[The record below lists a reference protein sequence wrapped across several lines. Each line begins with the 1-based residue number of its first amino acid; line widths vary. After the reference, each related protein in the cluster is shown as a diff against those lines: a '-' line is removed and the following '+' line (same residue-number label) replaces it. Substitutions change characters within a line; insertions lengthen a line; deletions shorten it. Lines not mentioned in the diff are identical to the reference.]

1 MTTTKKPKKPKTGP
15 RVDLGEGVVI
25 GMHALPRATKLVRD
39 TKAAAKNGLT
49 RDEAWALINGDFRAL
64 FDGVWDDVTEA
75 LED

>member
-1 MTTTKKPKKPKTGP
+1 MSRDTHHK
-15 RVDLGEGVVI
+15 VDLGEGVTI

-39 TKAAAKNGLT
+39 TKVAAKNGLT

-64 FDGVWDDVTEA
+64 FDGVWDDVTAA